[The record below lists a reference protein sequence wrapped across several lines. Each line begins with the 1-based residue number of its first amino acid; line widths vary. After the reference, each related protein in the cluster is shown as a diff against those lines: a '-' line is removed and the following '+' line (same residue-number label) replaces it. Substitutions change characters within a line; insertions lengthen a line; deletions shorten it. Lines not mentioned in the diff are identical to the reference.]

1 MAGSVTSSP
10 ESGRYYV
17 LPAVGAPLRRED
29 RAVPAPGPGEALV
42 RIDACGVCGSDAFL
56 QKGGFGADKLPVV
69 PGHEAAGHVVSVG
82 DDADADW
89 VGRQVAIYYISGPA
103 DSRWARAGAENIGPD
118 IRRMGVDLDGAFRIV
133 DGNSDGEPVV
143 DMGAFEFS
151 GPACAP
157 ADLDCDGA
165 VNGADLGL
173 LLAAWVA
180 HRACRAGLSSA
191 P

>member
-69 PGHEAAGHVVSVG
+69 PGHEAAGHKG
-82 DDADADW
+82 LA
-89 VGRQVAIYYISGPA
+89 
-103 DSRWARAGAENIGPD
+103 
-118 IRRMGVDLDGAFRIV
+118 IRRSRVAEDGLFDYPLYI
-133 DGNSDGEPVV
+133 
-143 DMGAFEFS
+143 
-151 GPACAP
+151 PAK
-157 ADLDCDGA
+157 L
-165 VNGADLGL
+165 
-173 LLAAWVA
+173 
-180 HRACRAGLSSA
+180 AGLGE
-191 P
+191 